1 MMGNWMKVDELDD
14 CDPIKTNKDTGF
26 NKSIVKGA
34 PDLLDDDPAYP
45 CGLVAKSLFND
56 TFSLTPI
63 DDGGN
68 TNSVPIE
75 INDDNI
81 AWESDREYKFKNL
94 EGDLKQK
101 QWTDVEDRKL
111 TGFNH
116 TPNYVN
122 QLTHLPHFIFFV

>member
-1 MMGNWMKVDELDD
+1 MMGNWLKVDELDD

-26 NKSIVKGA
+26 SESIVPGA
-34 PDLLDDDPAYP
+34 PALIDDEPAYP

-56 TFSLTPI
+56 TFSLTPV
-63 DDGGN
+63 DDAGVATGPN
-68 TNSVPIE
+68 IN

-94 EGDLKQK
+94 EGDLKAK

-111 TGFNH
+111 TEITNTINH
-116 TPNYVN
+116 VN
-122 QLTHLPHFIFFV
+122 QLTHLPHFISFV

>member
-1 MMGNWMKVDELDD
+1 MGNWLEVKDLDD

-26 NKSIVKGA
+26 STSVVPGA
-34 PDLLDDDPAYP
+34 PALVDDEPAYP

-56 TFSLTPI
+56 TYTLKPA
-63 DDGGN
+63 DDNGVASGPKI
-68 TNSVPIE
+68 T

-101 QWTDVEDRKL
+101 QWTDVENRKL
-111 TGFNH
+111 T
-116 TPNYVN
+116 
-122 QLTHLPHFIFFV
+122 

>member
-1 MMGNWMKVDELDD
+1 MMGNWLPVSELDD

-26 NKSIVKGA
+26 TKSFVDNA
-34 PDLLDDDPAYP
+34 PPLEDDEPAYP

-56 TFSLTPI
+56 TFTLTPV
-63 DDGGN
+63 DDAGSI
-68 TNSVPIE
+68 TATPIT

-94 EGDLKQK
+94 EGDLKAK

-111 TGFNH
+111 SEIPH
-116 TPNYVN
+116 TANYVN